1 MHDSNIQRA
10 PALEAAVREHLEHL
24 AVLAEHISLE
34 FRDSVR
40 ISDQSQML
48 EQDGA
53 DAASLEPVENCKRDF
68 RASRI
73 GAADITADADK
84 ALAPALIQ
92 CRGQPDVILE
102 IEIGQPLQIVRRQ
115 VAPDSHESK
124 IDGLFAEA
132 PEMIMQAL
140 LIVGTNR
147 ADSNRAAVEHRS
159 LDAVI
164 PRVDQYV
171 AIFHIGYR
179 VYRVPNPIVAL
190 SAAALV
196 LSEKFFP

>member
-1 MHDSNIQRA
+1 MHDAHIQRA

-40 ISDQSQML
+40 IGDQSQML

-73 GAADITADADK
+73 RAADVSADSDK
-84 ALAPALIQ
+84 ALTPILIQ

-102 IEIGQPLQIVRRQ
+102 IEIGQPPQIVR
-115 VAPDSHESK
+115 
-124 IDGLFAEA
+124 
-132 PEMIMQAL
+132 
-140 LIVGTNR
+140 
-147 ADSNRAAVEHRS
+147 
-159 LDAVI
+159 
-164 PRVDQYV
+164 
-171 AIFHIGYR
+171 
-179 VYRVPNPIVAL
+179 
-190 SAAALV
+190 
-196 LSEKFFP
+196 